1 MSERYSILDLGKL
14 VKAARE
20 NCILGLYE
28 KALNKYQI
36 AIPIIQSRISE
47 LSDDTLL
54 QEKWKN
60 VEKSLKDEEAEIREI
75 MKSCDVFKNIYTE
88 SGEKKA
94 INVGGIDLDTSP
106 SDPYSAKIEKDADM
120 LRRLQGV
127 EPEKK
132 PRKSDKNGLDANEIL
147 NNVKMVQNISNQV
160 EKKILIINHQ
170 EKLNQHPKN
179 RMNLHKVMEEDMED
193 YFHWGLGPIPIFFNF
208 FLSFFLYLLFII
220 Y

>member
-1 MSERYSILDLGKL
+1 MSDQPVENPQSEE
-14 VKAARE
+14 VKQEEEKKEE
-20 NCILGLYE
+20 NEQKEEIKQEEE
-28 KALNKYQI
+28 KKEETKPEEPKQ
-36 AIPIIQSRISE
+36 
-47 LSDDTLL
+47 D
-54 QEKWKN
+54 EK
-60 VEKSLKDEEAEIREI
+60 KDEVKQEEKKDEVI
-75 MKSCDVFKNIYTE
+75 KYCDVFKNIYME
-88 SGEKKA
+88 SRGKKA
-94 INVGGIDLDTSP
+94 INVGGIYLDTSP
-106 SDPYSAKIEKDADM
+106 SDPYNAKMEKDTDM

-132 PRKSDKNGLDANEIL
+132 PRKADKNGLDTNEIL